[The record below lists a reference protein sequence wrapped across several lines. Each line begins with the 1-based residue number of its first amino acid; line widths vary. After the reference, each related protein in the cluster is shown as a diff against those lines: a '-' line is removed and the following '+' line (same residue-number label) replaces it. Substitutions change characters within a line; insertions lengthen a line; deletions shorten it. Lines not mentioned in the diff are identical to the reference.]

1 MFFYVF
7 AVYATRVDT
16 SPRNREV
23 NNNSISPSHSGD
35 DKDLQDVKPT
45 LIKTESDLPHSAGD
59 LIVDPKLKENETKYF
74 TQENDEDSD
83 YEDEDD
89 DFDEDW
95 NFDQEID
102 EDETEYDDYVENLS
116 RKKRRKTKFT
126 KKTFGYGGSKGGKT
140 SSGNHGLGHGD
151 GFEGSMGRRK
161 KKGKFSNEY
170 YIKRSV
176 LKNYD
181 RTTRP
186 VKNDSTT
193 VTVYIGMSL
202 YHILDTVSSS
212 FSSWKLLKY
221 CG

>member
-1 MFFYVF
+1 MC
-7 AVYATRVDT
+7 ATRADA
-16 SPRNREV
+16 SPRNREA
-23 NNNSISPSHSGD
+23 NNNSVSPNSSGD
-35 DKDLQDVKPT
+35 DKGLQDERPT
-45 LIKTESDLPHSAGD
+45 QIKTESDLPHPIGD
-59 LIVDPKLKENETKYF
+59 LILDTKFKENETKYSA
-74 TQENDEDSD
+74 QDNDEDND

-89 DFDEDW
+89 DIDEDW
-95 NFDQEID
+95 NYDQEID
-102 EDETEYDDYVENLS
+102 EDEAEYDDYVENLS

-140 SSGNHGLGHGD
+140 SSGNDGLGHGD

-161 KKGKFSNEY
+161 KKGRFSNEY

-202 YHILDTVSSS
+202 YHILDTVSSY
-212 FSSWKLLKY
+212 FSCSRL
-221 CG
+221 